1 MQHADHAEQEEVLA
15 PDEAPTPMWLPLL
28 GAALLL
34 LAVIFFAVH
43 SRAGKSPTQAGEAT
57 PEAAAGAAVSAAAPS
72 GEKP

>member
-34 LAVIFFAVH
+34 VAVIFFAAT
-43 SRAGKSPTQAGEAT
+43 RQGEPAAGGS
-57 PEAAAGAAVSAAAPS
+57 EAAAAAASGAEPLPEPS
-72 GEKP
+72 GENP